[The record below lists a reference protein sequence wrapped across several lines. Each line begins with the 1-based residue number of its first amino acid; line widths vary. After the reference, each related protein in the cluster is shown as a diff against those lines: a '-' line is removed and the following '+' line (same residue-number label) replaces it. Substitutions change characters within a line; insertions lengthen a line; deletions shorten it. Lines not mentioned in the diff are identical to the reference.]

1 MAYSHIEFICRYTHR
16 LWRAF
21 LNRKLL
27 TAEGYQRLQD
37 ELNDLVRKERPEI
50 TKIVSWAASLG
61 DRSENADYHYNK
73 RKLREIDR
81 RIRFLTKLFEVAY
94 KVEYSPEQDG
104 KAYFGAWITLENDEG
119 TTIQFRIVGDEEIY
133 GRKDYI
139 SLQSPIA
146 KACLGKSIDDE
157 IFVVTPSGK
166 KNWYITH
173 IQYQQPK
180 T

>member
-1 MAYSHIEFICRYTHR
+1 
-16 LWRAF
+16 

-27 TAEGYQRLQD
+27 TAEGYQHLQD

-81 RIRFLTKLFEVAY
+81 RIRYLTKLFEVAH

-104 KAYFGAWITLENDEG
+104 KAYFGAWVKLENDEG
-119 TTIQFRIVGDEEIY
+119 ETIKFRIVGDEEIY

-139 SLQSPIA
+139 SLQSPIV
-146 KACLGKSIDDE
+146 KACLGKSVDDE
-157 IFVVTPSGK
+157 IQVYTPSGQK
-166 KNWYITH
+166 KWYITS
-173 IQYQQPK
+173 IDYK
-180 T
+180 

>member
-1 MAYSHIEFICRYTHR
+1 M
-16 LWRAF
+16 
-21 LNRKLL
+21 NRKLL

-61 DRSENADYHYNK
+61 DRSENADYIYNK

-81 RIRFLTKLFEVAY
+81 RIRYLTKLFEVAH

-104 KAYFGAWITLENDEG
+104 KAYFGAWIELENDEG
-119 TTIQFRIVGDEEIY
+119 ETIKFRIVGDEEIY
-133 GRKDYI
+133 GHKDYI

-146 KACLGKSIDDE
+146 KACLGKSEEDE
-157 IFVVTPSGK
+157 IHVNTPKG
-166 KNWYITH
+166 ITFWF
-173 IQYQQPK
+173 INRISYNISNNLDS
-180 T
+180 

>member
-1 MAYSHIEFICRYTHR
+1 
-16 LWRAF
+16 

-81 RIRFLTKLFEVAY
+81 RIRFLTKLFEVAH

-104 KAYFGAWITLENDEG
+104 KAYFGAWVELENDEG
-119 TTIQFRIVGDEEIY
+119 ETIEFRIVGDEEIY

-139 SLQSPIA
+139 SLQAPIA
-146 KACLGKSIDDE
+146 KACLGKSVNEE
-157 IFVVTPSGK
+157 IIVNTPKGK
-166 KNWYITH
+166 FIWYITN
-173 IQYQQPK
+173 IYYK
-180 T
+180 

>member
-1 MAYSHIEFICRYTHR
+1 M
-16 LWRAF
+16 
-21 LNRKLL
+21 NRKLL
-27 TAEGYQRLQD
+27 TPEGYQRLQD

-81 RIRFLTKLFEVAY
+81 RIRHLTKLFEVAH

-104 KAYFGAWITLENDEG
+104 KAYFGAWIELENDDSE
-119 TTIQFRIVGDEEIY
+119 TIKFRIVGDEEIY

-146 KACLGKSIDDE
+146 KACLGKSVDDE
-157 IFVVTPSGK
+157 IKVHTPKGE
-166 KNWYITH
+166 NIWYITE
-173 IQYQQPK
+173 ITYCV
-180 T
+180 

>member
-1 MAYSHIEFICRYTHR
+1 M
-16 LWRAF
+16 
-21 LNRKLL
+21 NRKLL

-61 DRSENADYHYNK
+61 DRSENADYLYNK

-81 RIRFLTKLFEVAY
+81 RVRYLIKLFEVAY
-94 KVEYSPEQDG
+94 KVEYSSEQDG
-104 KAYFGAWITLENDEG
+104 KAYFGAWVELENNEG
-119 TTIQFRIVGDEEIY
+119 ETIKFRIVGDEEIY

-146 KACLGKSIDDE
+146 RACLGKSVGDE
-157 IFVVTPSGK
+157 VKVQTPKGI
-166 KNWYITH
+166 NEWYI
-173 IQYQQPK
+173 IKIEYLDDNPPK
-180 T
+180 NNRI

>member
-1 MAYSHIEFICRYTHR
+1 MS
-16 LWRAF
+16 
-21 LNRKLL
+21 RKLL
-27 TAEGYQRLQD
+27 TTEGYQQLQD

-81 RIRFLTKLFEVAY
+81 RIRYLTKLFEVAY
-94 KVEYSPEQDG
+94 KVEYSPEQEG
-104 KAYFGAWITLENDEG
+104 KAYFGAWVELENDDNQ
-119 TTIQFRIVGDEEIY
+119 TIKFRIVGDEEIY

-146 KACLGKSIDDE
+146 KACLGKSVEDE
-157 IFVVTPSGK
+157 IQVQTPTGK
-166 KNWYITH
+166 KNWYITDINYKNH
-173 IQYQQPK
+173 IIK
-180 T
+180 